1 SWSLCKAEVRH
12 GEADHP
18 ATFVSAAPSRAT
30 RFRAYEGTS
39 PSSSGSVAS
48 GPSEKEPGHALAV
61 DDLRDASDARDRARW
76 PARAAQAMLS
86 CPGMAQ
92 AGQPLTVEVTIA
104 VGTTPLCRVCW
115 PDHPGECG
123 QQIQSG
129 GKPHRS
135 GRDELGEAGAEP
147 PQEGQADPQAGRGE
161 GDPGDEGQ
169 DAEALFRL
177 RGGAQGCRQWRPGGA
192 RSVDQ
197 TGS

>member
-1 SWSLCKAEVRH
+1 MRSRLTTLGMLLTLGIALGGVPAE
-12 GEADHP
+12 G
-18 ATFVSAAPSRAT
+18 
-30 RFRAYEGTS
+30 
-39 PSSSGSVAS
+39 
-48 GPSEKEPGHALAV
+48 
-61 DDLRDASDARDRARW
+61 
-76 PARAAQAMLS
+76 RAAQAMLS

-135 GRDELGEAGAEP
+135 GRDELDEAGAEP
-147 PQEGQADPQAGRGE
+147 PQEGQADPQAGWGE

-197 TGS
+197 TGSRSSRVALSRSYAAPPSTRMTAPVVKLDAWLAR